1 MFGFGLM
8 KLLFTVLVVAA
19 VWYGFRYFSGKQNR
33 VGGSGGGND
42 GNVGGGGSSPKV
54 DAEDLSA
61 CPVCG
66 TFVRPATATN
76 CGRGDCPYSG

>member
-1 MFGFGLM
+1 MGFGLT

-19 VWYGFRYFSGKQNR
+19 VWYGFRYFSGRNSNADGG
-33 VGGSGGGND
+33 GGS
-42 GNVGGGGSSPKV
+42 VGGGGSGKPKV
-54 DAEDLSA
+54 DAEDLTA

-66 TFVRPATATN
+66 TFVRASTATS